1 MAISLILYN
10 NLSRTHILTTVNLL
24 SHEVI
29 SLYLVGS
36 LLIFLNKALQN
47 FIPCIV
53 HLLEIFLSSLYF

>member
-36 LLIFLNKALQN
+36 LLIFLNKAL
-47 FIPCIV
+47 
-53 HLLEIFLSSLYF
+53 